1 MRIVNGPPQRYAA
14 WGSGWML
21 RPQTAGGGAL
31 LNLGIHGVDAFLHL
45 TGEAPAVAGAAL
57 WYAAHRQE
65 VEDFGTVVLRAP
77 GGAVG
82 TVEAGYTYP
91 DASAGMTRSGDNE
104 VRVGASGA
112 YLIAR
117 DADVWRVTAGGE
129 EVLSG
134 ARGGDRYRDW
144 VFDSLARLR
153 DGRPPWR
160 GWRIASPRCRCWM
173 ARTRRRGRRRGEGWG
188 AGRRSRPVSASFAP
202 ETREGLRRQGW
213 RLAVAPAGVTLAGLR
228 AAGAPYKGHKYFAQ
242 QARETSELPVQGGE
256 LAYRPGLMP
265 GSLNRPFQ
273 EAARLAE
280 GLSAL
285 PPAGRGGGGGARRA
299 VRLAAGRP
307 PAPARG
313 VAPAPVLHL
322 GRRSLGG
329 DAPGRGRLWAG
340 PALDRQPRAGAD
352 RAGPGADAPD
362 RAGPG
367 LPGAGRR
374 GRRERPRRSGDD
386 PRG

>member
-1 MRIVNGPPQRYAA
+1 MTGSARWSPDGVTRDGAPGQGLRVGVSGASHWHLPRHAQNLQAAGATFVAVCDPDPEIARRWGGELGCPVLPGVAEVAAVGPDLVLALGRVSDMAAQARLFLEAGIPLLAEKPLGLRGAEVAQVAALARERRSWVSVALVQRYDPLWALLDELRSGGGAGGGADRLGAMAHFHMRIVNGPPQRYAA

-45 TGEAPAVAGAAL
+45 TGETPAVVGAAL
-57 WYAAHRQE
+57 SYVAHRQA

-117 DADVWRVTAGGE
+117 DTDVWRVTAGGE

-153 DGRPPWR
+153 DGRPP
-160 GWRIASPRCRCWM
+160 
-173 ARTRRRGRRRGEGWG
+173 
-188 AGRRSRPVSASFAP
+188 
-202 ETREGLRRQGW
+202 L
-213 RLAVAPAGVTLAGLR
+213 AGVEDCLAAVQVLDGAY
-228 AAGAPYKGHKYFAQ
+228 AAATVGD
-242 QARETSELPVQGGE
+242 
-256 LAYRPGLMP
+256 
-265 GSLNRPFQ
+265 
-273 EAARLAE
+273 
-280 GLSAL
+280 
-285 PPAGRGGGGGARRA
+285 AGRGGA
-299 VRLAAGRP
+299 
-307 PAPARG
+307 
-313 VAPAPVLHL
+313 
-322 GRRSLGG
+322 
-329 DAPGRGRLWAG
+329 
-340 PALDRQPRAGAD
+340 
-352 RAGPGADAPD
+352 
-362 RAGPG
+362 
-367 LPGAGRR
+367 PGAGPVR
-374 GRRERPRRSGDD
+374 
-386 PRG
+386 